1 MSPYSARER
10 FDRYL
15 QNLLDQVLVLGN
27 MVEQAVAQSL
37 AALQQRDHIAAR
49 RVYAGDQHIN
59 EKRYAIENECV
70 TLIAT
75 QQPMARD
82 VRFLAASLEIITEL
96 ERIGDYAKG
105 IAKITLL
112 LSDEPDDPS
121 ISSHLN
127 HMAELGLSMLRRGL
141 DAFVAGDVESA
152 RSIPA
157 QDDAVDNLYNRIY
170 QELTRRMMEDTISI
184 DHANQLIWAAHNL
197 ERLADRV
204 SNICERTVYISTGDL
219 QELDPG
225 DDLAFF
231 ENDVHKVSGRSKPK
245 ILFLCTHNS
254 ARSQMAEAFLRKNA
268 GDRYEV
274 HSAGLEPG
282 VINPYT
288 RCVMA
293 EVGLDLAGQ
302 RSKSLSEYLGKVQ
315 FAYLIT
321 VCDHADEQC
330 PFFPGQGTRLHWSF
344 EDPSAA
350 VGREDEKLA
359 RFRQVRDVIEA
370 RILEWISI
378 SPQ

>member
-49 RVYAGDQHIN
+49 RIYAGDQHIN

-121 ISSHLN
+121 ISRHLN

-152 RSIPA
+152 RAIPA

-225 DDLAFF
+225 DDLAFL
-231 ENDVHKVSGRSKPK
+231 ENDVPKLAGKSRQKV
-245 ILFLCTHNS
+245 LFLCTHNS
-254 ARSQMAEAFLRKNA
+254 ARSQMAEAFLRKYA
-268 GDRYEV
+268 HDRYRV

-282 VINPYT
+282 EINPYT
-288 RCVMA
+288 RRVMA
-293 EVGLDLAGQ
+293 EVGLDLASQ

-321 VCDHADEQC
+321 VCDNADEQC

-350 VGREDEKLA
+350 VGSEDEKLT
-359 RFRQVRDVIEA
+359 RFRQVRDAIEA

>member
-254 ARSQMAEAFLRKNA
+254 VRSQMAEAFLRKNA

>member
-10 FDRYL
+10 FDRRL
-15 QNLLDQVLVLGN
+15 QGLLDQVLVLGN

-37 AALQQRDHIAAR
+37 AALHQRDHIAAR

-82 VRFLAASLEIITEL
+82 VRFLAANLEIITEL

-112 LSDEPDDPS
+112 LADEPDEPS
-121 ISSHLN
+121 VSRHLN

-152 RSIPA
+152 RAIPA

-170 QELTRRMMEDTISI
+170 QELTHRMVEDTISI

-231 ENDVHKVSGRSKPK
+231 ENDVPKVSGSSKPK

-254 ARSQMAEAFLRKNA
+254 ARSQMAEAFLHKNA

-282 VINPYT
+282 EINPYT
-288 RCVMA
+288 RRVMA

-370 RILEWISI
+370 RILEWISY

>member
-254 ARSQMAEAFLRKNA
+254 VRSQMAEAFLRKNA

-378 SPQ
+378 SP